1 MAADIVLRVED
12 EDNDLAGLVEFRTID
27 AGGLHQEEGLEV
39 IACGWH
45 PAMVDCFALRF
56 VGAGRT
62 VVMSV
67 PPICPSWPS
76 SRTVRTFLCMR
87 RCWRPHC
94 RLWWRVSAPRMTS

>member
-12 EDNDLAGLVEFRTID
+12 EGRVDLAGLVEFRTID

-39 IACGWH
+39 TAMRVAH
-45 PAMVDCFALRF
+45 PPLVDCFALRF

-62 VVMSV
+62 VVMSGT

-76 SRTVRTFLCMR
+76 SRTCGPS
-87 RCWRPHC
+87 C
-94 RLWWRVSAPRMTS
+94 A